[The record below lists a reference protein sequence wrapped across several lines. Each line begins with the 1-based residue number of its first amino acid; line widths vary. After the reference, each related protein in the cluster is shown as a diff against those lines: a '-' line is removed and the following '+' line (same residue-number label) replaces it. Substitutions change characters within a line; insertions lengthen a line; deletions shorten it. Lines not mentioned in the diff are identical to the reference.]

1 MDNNISHSRHDQL
14 IEVMLRYDTG
24 MAKQIQHF
32 LKVYE
37 FAHLIGTAEGLDMR
51 TEDIL
56 ETTAIVHDVGIREA
70 LKKYGSSDG
79 KYQEELGPDEAR
91 PMLTTLGYDE
101 DFINRVCYLI
111 GHHHTYENMDGLDYQ
126 ILVEADFLVNMYE
139 DALSLDSIK
148 AAYKRIFRTETG
160 KKYCREMFG
169 IKE

>member
-79 KYQEELGPDEAR
+79 KYQEELGPMKRAQCLQHLVMMR
-91 PMLTTLGYDE
+91 ISLIVYAILSVITIPMKIWTG
-101 DFINRVCYLI
+101 LI
-111 GHHHTYENMDGLDYQ
+111 IRFSSRQ
-126 ILVEADFLVNMYE
+126 IFWSTCMKMH
-139 DALSLDSIK
+139 S
-148 AAYKRIFRTETG
+148 R
-160 KKYCREMFG
+160 
-169 IKE
+169 